1 MVCSWWLVRVLESW
15 CRELQERGGAVED
28 LWSCGVQSPKSGRC
42 NRWHY
47 LRREASW
54 TGSRSLH
61 LDGTAHIPGT
71 IFQPED
77 AEYQGDLGPLFFRQ
91 DRLGTALTC
100 DVGMG
105 FQLSPPLVDE
115 CQHVR
120 WHLYCRD
127 TQEHYRVEAEEEELS
142 SIITAG
148 PGVPL
153 SRHVKNR
160 VAKIDGMSVRSAV
173 SKAKYT
179 KDGQSVLYKK
189 ADFKWDLGHN
199 YIHLVPS

>member
-1 MVCSWWLVRVLESW
+1 MHCLL
-15 CRELQERGGAVED
+15 G
-28 LWSCGVQSPKSGRC
+28 PP
-42 NRWHY
+42 
-47 LRREASW
+47 SW
-54 TGSRSLH
+54 TGLPTFQGPFSSQKMRSIKVISDL
-61 LDGTAHIPGT
+61 LSFDKTGLAH
-71 IFQPED
+71 
-77 AEYQGDLGPLFFRQ
+77 
-91 DRLGTALTC
+91 ALAC

-105 FQLSPPLVDE
+105 FQLSPQLVDE

-127 TQEHYRVEAEEEELS
+127 TQEHYRVEAEEDELS

-153 SRHVKNR
+153 SHHVKNR

-173 SKAKYT
+173 SRAKYT
-179 KDGQSVLYKK
+179 KDGLSVLYKK